1 MADQLISLYRQKLAG
16 EKGWIRKEWGGRCAI
31 ALAFPNAYRLGMSNL
46 GFQSV
51 YGLMNLR
58 PDVLAERVFLP
69 EDPEITLYRQ
79 TGRPLLSLESQSPV
93 RDFQLLA
100 FSLPFENDYPNI
112 LKILDLAK
120 VPLAAEDRRD
130 TDPFVMA
137 GGVTTF
143 LNPEPL
149 AHFVDFFLLGEAE
162 ETLQP
167 FLDLFVDSLRRGTPR
182 GEILRRLAA
191 QVPSLYVPSLY
202 HVAYAEDG
210 RIASFSPKHEAFP
223 SKITVGR
230 PRRLT
235 PPPARSRILTAET
248 EFGGRP
254 LVELGRGCGRS
265 CRFCAAGYVYRPPRW
280 HTVEDLRTCIDGLLT
295 EHGEIGLLAP
305 CVNDL
310 PEIEALTG
318 LILERG
324 GSFSASSLRADALT
338 PVLLAHLKA
347 AGRKT
352 VTIAPEAGSERLR
365 RVINKHLSRQAI
377 LDAARSI
384 AETSDFALRLYFLI
398 GLPTETQ
405 EDLSEMVR
413 LVKAIKHQMIKAS
426 APRGTLRP
434 IRLSINCFV
443 PKPFTPFQWFNLQE
457 VRELKKKQ
465 AWLKQAFA
473 REGGVK
479 ATFDVPRWAYIQAL
493 LALGDRRVSR
503 ILMDVHLSDGNW
515 KKALKESEI
524 NPDFF
529 VSREKALDEI
539 LPWDFIDHGIR
550 KEHLLR
556 EYRLALAEEESD
568 ICEVGKCRRCGVCGP
583 PE

>member
-1 MADQLISLYRQKLAG
+1 MADQLISLYRKRLAR
-16 EKGWIRKEWGGRCAI
+16 EKGWVGKEWGGRCAV
-31 ALAFPNAYRLGMSNL
+31 ALAFPNTYRLGMSNL

-51 YGLMNLR
+51 YGLMNQR

-69 EDPEITLYRQ
+69 GGPEMPLYLQ

-93 RDFQLLA
+93 GDFHLLA
-100 FSLPFENDYPNI
+100 FSVPFENDYQNI
-112 LKILDLAK
+112 LKVLDLAK

-130 TDPFVMA
+130 THPFVMA

-149 AHFVDFFLLGEAE
+149 THFIDFFLLGEAE

-167 FLDLFVDSLRRGTPR
+167 FLDLFVDLLRRGTAR
-182 GEILRRLAA
+182 VETLMQLAA

-202 HVAYAEDG
+202 HVSYAEDG
-210 RIASFSPKHEAFP
+210 RISAFIPKHATVP
-223 SKITVGR
+223 AKIPVGK
-230 PRRLT
+230 RRTLT
-235 PPPARSRILTAET
+235 PPPAHSQIITAET
-248 EFGGRP
+248 EFGERP

-265 CRFCAAGYVYRPPRW
+265 CRFCAAGYIYRPPRW
-280 HTVEDLRTCIDGLLT
+280 HTIETLRTCIEGLLADHP
-295 EHGEIGLLAP
+295 ELGLLAP

-310 PEIEALTG
+310 PEIEVLTG
-318 LILERG
+318 FILEQG

-338 PVLLAHLKA
+338 PTLLEHLEA

-365 RVINKHLSRQAI
+365 RVINKHLSRQDI
-377 LDAARSI
+377 LNAARSI

-405 EDLSEMVR
+405 EDLSEMVQ
-413 LVKAIKHQMIKAS
+413 LVKAIKHRMIKAS

-434 IRLSINCFV
+434 ITLSINCFV
-443 PKPFTPFQWFNLQE
+443 PKPFTPFQWFGLE
-457 VRELKKKQ
+457 DVRELKKKQ
-465 AWLKQAFA
+465 AWLRQAFA

-503 ILMDVHLSDGNW
+503 ILTAVHRSEGNW
-515 KKALKESEI
+515 KKALKESEV
-524 NPDFF
+524 NPEFF
-529 VSREKALDEI
+529 VSRPKAFDEI
-539 LPWDFIDHGIR
+539 LPWDFIEHGIR

-556 EYRLALAEEESD
+556 EYHLALAAEESE
-568 ICEVGKCRRCGVCGP
+568 ICEVGKCRRCGVCRAS
-583 PE
+583 E